1 MKMNAI
7 KETICTRCTHRKV
20 CAYKDECFSVIEAV
34 LKATVTKQL
43 PDGTVEATPIENFD
57 FIEDISITCRYRDDS
72 DYTTKI
78 KMNLNNAK

>member
-1 MKMNAI
+1 MNVV

-20 CAYKDECFSVIEAV
+20 CGYKDDCLSVVEAI
-34 LKATVTKQL
+34 LKTAVNKRL
-43 PDGTVEATPIENFD
+43 PDGTVEIIPIKNFD
-57 FIEDISITCRYRDDS
+57 FIEDVSIICRYRDDS